1 MNLDF
6 SDDQQAMRIEFRK
19 ALAAASP
26 RSALERGDREK
37 AVFDGAL
44 WQRLADLGWLGT
56 AVPEAHGGSGLDA
69 VTLCVLAEE
78 VGRAMAAVPFTASAC
93 GFAHGI
99 ALATTAQSNE
109 TCAALWARVVDG
121 SLVGVLLT
129 PDAWQQAPQTT
140 MVCGSEATVSGT
152 ALNVL
157 DGAVATH
164 ALACIDSGADARLVL
179 IDLASVARFG
189 LADRPLDL
197 LHPCASF
204 AFDATPAQVLASGAG
219 ALQLWDRIFD
229 SYALFTAFE
238 QLGSS
243 EAALQMA
250 REHSLNRYAFGRPI
264 GSFQAIKHMLA
275 DMLVAVDLARSNC
288 YFGAASLSMDRDAL
302 RESSAVARISATDA
316 FRECARGSIQVHG
329 ALGVTWESS
338 CHLYYRRAQ
347 ALAASPGSSRFWKE
361 RLIELLTRRRL
372 GEPASHTQMQA
383 A

>member
-6 SDDQQAMRIEFRK
+6 SADQQAMRVEFRK

-26 RSALERGDREK
+26 RSALEHRKGEA
-37 AVFDGAL
+37 AVFDRAL

-56 AVPEAHGGSGLDA
+56 AVPDRHGGSGLDA

-93 GFAHGI
+93 GFAH
-99 ALATTAQSNE
+99 ALGVAATPE
-109 TCAALWARVVDG
+109 TNDLCAALWPRLVDG

-129 PDAWQQAPQTT
+129 SEGWREAPRVTT
-140 MVCGSEATVSGT
+140 VSESEATLSGT
-152 ALNVL
+152 ALHVL
-157 DGAVATH
+157 DGTVATH
-164 ALACIDSGADARLVL
+164 ALACVGSGARACLVL
-179 IDLASVARFG
+179 IDLATVARQG

-197 LHPCASF
+197 LHPTATL
-204 AFDATPAQVLASGAG
+204 AFDETPVRVLATGAR
-219 ALQLWDRIFD
+219 ALQRWDQLFD

-238 QLGSS
+238 QLGSA

-250 REHSLNRYAFGRPI
+250 REYSLDRYAFGRPI

-275 DMLVAVDLARSNC
+275 DMLVAMDLARSNC
-288 YFGAASLSMDRDAL
+288 YFGAASLSMGPEAL

-316 FRECARGSIQVHG
+316 FRLCARGSIQVHG
-329 ALGVTWESS
+329 AIGVTWESN

-347 ALAASPGSSRFWKE
+347 ALASSPGSLRFWKE
-361 RLIELLTRRRL
+361 RLIELLKRRRL
-372 GEPASHTQMQA
+372 AEGFA
-383 A
+383 